1 MVHVEQKE
9 ANEYS
14 MSEHDVTY
22 YNIEHN
28 LVQNR
33 RNDPAN
39 MTIYDTEQV
48 KLSAVSLENK

>member
-28 LVQNR
+28 SVQNMK
-33 RNDPAN
+33 NDPAN
-39 MTIYDTEQV
+39 MTIYDT
-48 KLSAVSLENK
+48 